1 MFVIPESLRASI
13 TPISSSHKG
22 GRLTLRTWLLI
33 VLIPVLIMALC
44 TAAFVHPEKS
54 HNTAQAAVVN
64 NDEPVIVNGQTLPL
78 GRQLAAELT
87 HADNSAYTWILTDQ
101 QDAREGLANGTYAA
115 TVTIPK
121 NFSEK
126 ITASAQATT
135 TGDISKVAQGLITL
149 DTSSATGVLDPTSST
164 NSANRVRAE
173 LDNLILTSYLEN
185 VYSGFT
191 TMHTGISTAADGATD
206 LHNGIGQ
213 LRDGISQLMD
223 GSGQLVDGADQ
234 LATGLEDAAKQ
245 TESLPQST
253 RQLADGAQQVADG
266 NQQIADTVTP
276 IAKQAITVIDSSPSA
291 HDIVNQLQPLLNQ
304 CQSSSAPSKL
314 CLDISDALDQAR
326 SYAQVIDNA
335 KTDARSAIVSARD
348 SLNQLS
354 SGAQQVADGAR
365 QLADATPALQS
376 GIASAATGAR
386 QLADGSVSLDTGLTQ
401 VSNGTTALDDG
412 SKQLSDGLN
421 GALKQI
427 PTFSQYASAKLA
439 DTVAQPS
446 RITVTSPDIGTMT
459 ITFLATLALWGL
471 ALTTYVFTR
480 ALPDDILI
488 SREPTWKLI
497 ARSMLPGTLMAI
509 TGATAIA
516 IITWI
521 VLGLDTGR
529 GLGLLAVAILTAFAF
544 GSMNHALAGSFGVAG
559 RIVSVVIMT
568 LSVATGIISTV
579 PGWLSSIAPMMPTHA
594 ATMIMRAT
602 VIGTSVSGGS
612 VATLVAWWLA
622 GFAVAILVTARQRR
636 LDPRQ
641 LRPIR

>member
-1 MFVIPESLRASI
+1 MIPESLRASF

-22 GRLTLRTWLLI
+22 GRVTLRTWLLI

-44 TAAFVHPEKS
+44 TAAFVQPEKN
-54 HNTAQAAVVN
+54 HGTAQAAVVN

-87 HADNSAYTWILTDQ
+87 HTDDSAYTWVLTDQ

-126 ITASAQATT
+126 ISASAQATT
-135 TGDISKVAQGLITL
+135 SGDISKVAQGLVEL
-149 DTSSATGVLDPTSST
+149 NTSSATGVLDPTSST
-164 NSANRVRAE
+164 DTANRVRAE
-173 LDNLILTSYLEN
+173 LDNLILTSYLQN
-185 VYSGFT
+185 VYSGFS
-191 TMHTGISTAADGATD
+191 TMHNGISTAADGATD

-213 LRDGISQLMD
+213 LRSGIGQLMD

-234 LATGLEDAAKQ
+234 LANGLEDAAKQ
-245 TESLPQST
+245 TEALPQST

-266 NQQIADTVTP
+266 NQQLADTVMP
-276 IAKQAITVIDSSPSA
+276 IADQAITVIDSTPSA
-291 HDIVNQLQPLLNQ
+291 NDIVNQLQPLLNQ
-304 CQSSSAPSKL
+304 CQSSNAPSEL
-314 CLDISDALDQAR
+314 CRNMSDALDQAR
-326 SYAQVIDNA
+326 ASAQVIDNA

-348 SLNQLS
+348 SLSQLA

-365 QLADATPALQS
+365 QLADATPSLQS

-401 VSNGTTALDDG
+401 LSDGTTALDDG

-421 GALKQI
+421 SALDQI
-427 PTFSQYASAKLA
+427 PTFNQYASAKLA
-439 DTVAQPS
+439 AAVAQPS
-446 RITVTSPDIGTMT
+446 RISVTSPDIGTMT
-459 ITFLATLALWGL
+459 VTFLATLALWGL

-497 ARSMLPGTLMAI
+497 AHSMLPGTLMAV
-509 TGATAIA
+509 TGATSIA
-516 IITWI
+516 VITWI
-521 VLGLDTGR
+521 VLRLDVGR
-529 GLGLLAVAILTAFAF
+529 GLGLLVTAVLTAFAF
-544 GSMNHALAGSFGVAG
+544 GAINQALAGSFGVTG
-559 RIVSVVIMT
+559 RIVSLLIMS

-579 PGWLSSIAPMMPTHA
+579 PGWLAGIVPMMPTHA
-594 ATMIMRAT
+594 ATTLMRAV
-602 VIGTSVSGGS
+602 VIGANVPSVS
-612 VATLVAWWLA
+612 VATLLAWGLA
-622 GFAVAILVTARQRR
+622 GFVVAILVTTRRRR